1 MATNEYCKQKIAME
15 LRQVQAKL
23 AEFDA
28 PEKKP
33 ATNSGNSHAR
43 ATDTP
48 ITKTK
53 GRGVAD
59 DAIWDLLR
67 NC

>member
-28 PEKKP
+28 PERNP
-33 ATNSGNSHAR
+33 ATNSGINHAR
-43 ATDTP
+43 PTDTP
-48 ITKTK
+48 ITKTR

-59 DAIWDLLR
+59 DSIWDLLR
-67 NC
+67 TC